1 MSNNNIIALTQQSNT
16 QNKSHNS
23 FINNTYPQ
31 INWSYYSS
39 SDKLIRAIS
48 WIKELKSN
56 WIKWKRGE
64 PPRENFNIITAA
76 EFQDSQHE
84 LTRISQNTSF
94 KEEINNLKH
103 EKHVKPSSSIAP
115 LSPFINSAVLLHPIA
130 KLLITDI
137 DLNYAHCR
145 REHTLCILQQNYWIL
160 AKRGLI
166 RKRLSN
172 CFFCKR

>member
-1 MSNNNIIALTQQSNT
+1 MSNNNIIAQTQQSTT
-16 QNKSHNS
+16 QNKSYNS

-39 SDKLIRAIS
+39 LDKLIRAIS

-56 WIKWKRGE
+56 WIKWKKGE
-64 PPRENFNIITAA
+64 PPRENFNIITA
-76 EFQDSQHE
+76 EFQDCQHE
-84 LTRISQNTSF
+84 LTRTSQNRSF
-94 KEEINNLKH
+94 KEEINDLKH

-137 DLNYAHCR
+137 HLNYAHCG
-145 REHTLCILQQNYWIL
+145 REHTLCILQQNYWIP